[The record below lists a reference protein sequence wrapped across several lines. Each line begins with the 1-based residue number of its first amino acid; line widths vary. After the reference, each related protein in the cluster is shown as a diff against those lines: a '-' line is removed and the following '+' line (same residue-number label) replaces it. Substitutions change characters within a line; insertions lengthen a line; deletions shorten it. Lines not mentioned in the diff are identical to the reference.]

1 MELTLKEVQHIA
13 QLARLDI
20 SDEELRRITP
30 QLSSILQYVKKL
42 EEVDTSAV
50 DYRYQVAGLE
60 NVTAQDAAQVCDLA
74 VRDALMDA
82 MPNRVGEMLKVRGV
96 FGE

>member
-1 MELTLKEVQHIA
+1 MDLTLKEVQHIA
-13 QLARLDI
+13 KLARLDV
-20 SDEELRRITP
+20 SDEELQRIAP

-42 EEVDTSAV
+42 EEVDTSNV
-50 DYRYQVAGLE
+50 DYQYQVPGLE
-60 NVTAQDAAQVCDLA
+60 NVTAQDIAKPSDST

-82 MPNRVGEMLKVRGV
+82 MPDRVGEMLKVKGV